1 MNIRTLS
8 THILEAL
15 ARAQI
20 EGRRS
25 NLETLREELGVRRTD
40 IRTAV
45 SQLHRERM
53 LDALTMRLTLVGF
66 AIGQPLT
73 KAALPPLRQA
83 MTTEVAPAEAPR
95 LALVRPPRAA

>member
-8 THILEAL
+8 THILGAL
-15 ARAQI
+15 ACAQI

-66 AIGQPLT
+66 AIGQSLT
-73 KAALPPLRQA
+73 RSDLPSLRQA
-83 MTTEVAPAEAPR
+83 MTTEVAPGEA
-95 LALVRPPRAA
+95 ARPAVANRNAA

>member
-66 AIGQPLT
+66 AIGQSL
-73 KAALPPLRQA
+73 ARSDLPSLRQA
-83 MTTEVAPAEAPR
+83 MTTEVAPGEA
-95 LALVRPPRAA
+95 ARPAVANRNAA